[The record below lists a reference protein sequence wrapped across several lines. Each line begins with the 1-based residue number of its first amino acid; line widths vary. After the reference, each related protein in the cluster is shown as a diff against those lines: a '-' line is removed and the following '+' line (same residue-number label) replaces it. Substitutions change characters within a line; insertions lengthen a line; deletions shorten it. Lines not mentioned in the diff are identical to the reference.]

1 MVGSQALR
9 IVLDRR
15 VESRRIELVN
25 LSRNTSVIVQN
36 PSTSTPDPSGIIED
50 PSVFFGSKENSVIE
64 ERVSIPKINVI
75 PPPFEIYQD
84 SQYHIPVI
92 ETPSFSV

>member
-1 MVGSQALR
+1 MLQRTREDLSVVGSQALR

-36 PSTSTPDPSGIIED
+36 PSTSTPDPSGIED
-50 PSVFFGSKENSVIE
+50 PSAFFGSKDNSFG
-64 ERVSIPKINVI
+64 SI
-75 PPPFEIYQD
+75 F
-84 SQYHIPVI
+84 
-92 ETPSFSV
+92 FSSLHCM